1 MSGNQQHTF
10 QLNPSICAGA
20 HHHNHGETMLG
31 KLLIRYLK
39 PYRRL
44 LGGVLLF
51 QFASAMASLYLP
63 SLNADIIDEGVAKAD
78 TGYIWSTG
86 IVMLGI
92 SLAQIVCAII
102 ATYFAARAAML
113 MGRDV
118 RNDIFERVSAYSERE
133 VSQFGPGSLIT
144 RNTNDVQQVQMLAMM
159 GATMLV
165 TAPLLAIGGVI
176 MALRQDVGLSWL
188 IAVAVPALL
197 VIALLIIGRMVPL
210 FRRLQ
215 KKLDAVNRIMREQ
228 LTGIR
233 VVRAFVRE
241 DIEEKRFEGA
251 NHDIMVIGRKVG
263 ELFVLLFPLAMLV
276 LNVTVVGVIWFGGIR
291 VDNGDIEVGT
301 LFAFMAYI
309 MQILMGVLMASFMT
323 MMIPRAAV
331 SAERISEVLA
341 SESTLARPTDA
352 VTVFP
357 TPGTVEFREASFTYP
372 GAEHPVLAGVTFLA
386 EPGQTVAIVG
396 STGAGKTTL
405 VSLIPR
411 LFDVTGGSALVGGVD
426 VRQAD
431 LDLLWNSI
439 GLVPQRPFLFSGT
452 IASNL
457 RFGRESATDEELWH
471 ALEIAQGRDFVAEME
486 GGLNARIAQGGTNVS
501 GGQRQRLAIARA
513 IVHRPAVLVFDDS
526 FSALDLTT
534 DARLRQA
541 LWRELPEVTKIVVAQ
556 RVSTILDADRI
567 VVLDD
572 GRMVGLGAHD
582 ELLESCETYRE
593 IVESQLG
600 VEAQS

>member
-1 MSGNQQHTF
+1 
-10 QLNPSICAGA
+10 
-20 HHHNHGETMLG
+20 MLG
-31 KLLIRYLK
+31 KLLVRYLK
-39 PYRRL
+39 PYRWL
-44 LGGVLLF
+44 LGGGLLF
-51 QFASAMASLYLP
+51 QFGSAMASLSLP
-63 SLNADIIDEGVAKAD
+63 SLNADIIDKGVAKAD

-92 SLAQIVCAII
+92 SLGQIVCAII

-113 MGRDV
+113 AGRDI

-197 VIALLIIGRMVPL
+197 LIAILIIGRMVPL

-215 KKLDAVNRIMREQ
+215 QKLDTVNRIMREQ

-276 LNVTVVGVIWFGGIR
+276 LNVTVVGVIWFGAIR
-291 VDNGDIEVGT
+291 VDNGEIQIGT

-309 MQILMGVLMASFMT
+309 MQILMGVLIASFMT

-352 VTVFP
+352 VSLFP
-357 TPGTVEFREASFTYP
+357 APGTVEFRDASFTYP
-372 GAEHPVLAGVTFLA
+372 GAEHPVLTGVTFVA
-386 EPGQTVAIVG
+386 EPGETVAIVG

-405 VSLIPR
+405 VSLMPR
-411 LFDVTGGSALVGGVD
+411 LFDVTGGSVLVGGVD

-452 IASNL
+452 VASNL
-457 RFGRESATDEELWH
+457 RFGREAASDEELWQ

-513 IVHRPAVLVFDDS
+513 IVHRPAILVFDDS

-556 RVSTILDADRI
+556 RVSTIVDADRI

-572 GRMVGLGAHD
+572 GRMVGLGTHD
-582 ELLESCETYRE
+582 ELLATCETYRE